1 LALISIRKYLPACI
15 ALLPLLLCL
24 ASPAH
29 GQRVRQDTTRA
40 KRQPVFRFSDRHGDP
55 FSEQANE
62 SPLFLKDPP
71 SKKLDVAIDT
81 GMNYTIYEKIGAV
94 DYRPVTTMTFEE
106 FKRFQEQQQLKNY
119 WKSQSKAAS
128 GESAIAGKGFVPKIF
143 ISPVLD
149 RIFGSSYV
157 ELIPRGFV
165 TLDFGGEFQKIN
177 NPAIPI
183 RQQRNGG
190 FVFDQ
195 QISMSVTGKVGEKL
209 AVTANFDN
217 NNSFDFQNNFKVEYT
232 GYKEDILKK
241 LELGNVS
248 LPLNNTLIQGAQNL
262 FGIKAQ
268 MQFGKLTATAIASTQ
283 RGKVSSID
291 IPGGSNGQGRPFEI
305 IGSAYDENRHFFL
318 GHFFRDHYEEW
329 ISTPPN
335 ITSGVNITRVE
346 VYVLNRNND
355 TQTLRNVMGLMDLG
369 EGKRIYNA
377 SVLSDNSKPSFPND
391 NNANGLFNKLQGL
404 ARNTDGINS
413 LLEQLYSNPLANGT
427 DFEKIN
433 GARKLSPTEYTFH
446 QRLGY
451 ITLTRRLQNDEA
463 LAVAYEYTYN
473 GRVYKVGELS
483 EDYANLKDDE
493 IVFLKLLRPR
503 KIAIRGGVGNR
514 IIPTW
519 DLMMKN
525 IYTLNVTQLT
535 RQDFQL
541 RIIYRDD
548 KTGIDNPQLQ
558 EGVRVRNRQLV
569 EIMGLDRLNPVN
581 DPQRDGNFDYVED
594 LTISSREGLIIFPF
608 LEPFNTALRE
618 AFKGETNESFLV
630 SKYVYD
636 TLYRDTR
643 AAAEL
648 FTTKNKFFIV
658 GRYNAGSAQEIS
670 IPGFGVS
677 QGSVRVFAGGIALQE
692 GLDYT
697 VDYTFGRVTIL
708 NGAILN
714 SGKNISVQYEQNDPF
729 AFQTRTLIGSRF
741 DYRLSEDVNLGGTL
755 LYYNERQQLT
765 RNSIGTEPARN
776 LQYGLDINLRK
787 NSRMLTKLVDALPVI
802 QTKEQSSVTLTGEF
816 AQLIPGTSNKTDGD
830 GAGYID
836 DFENTATPFSLMSPQ
851 AWRHAAVPET
861 IDNRFDESGDKSD
874 DVRAGFRRAKIAWY
888 QIDNQIYTDRGRF
901 KPDNI
906 TDRDLENHYVR
917 QVPPTEIFP
926 NFQPPQAIF
935 NEQILDIAYYPDERG
950 PYNYRT
956 TNLTADGFLANPERN
971 WGGITTA
978 IRTEV
983 DFDKA
988 NIEYVEFW
996 MLDPFLGTKL
1006 TNSPN
1011 VNIVDGR
1018 FNQPNRT
1025 GGKMLLHL
1033 GSISEDIMRDAK
1045 HAFEQG
1051 LPADGNLQSGTVKNN
1066 WGYVTNQQYLVN
1078 AFDNEPSSRA
1088 NQDVGLDGVSGANE
1102 VNTFQSFIDN
1112 LSPAAQQN
1120 MLNDP
1125 SSDNF
1130 RFWLGGE
1137 FDAANAKMLERY
1149 KNFNG
1154 PDGNSPIITGAD
1166 AITPSGTNIPDNEDL
1181 NADNTLSE
1189 SEEYYEYVV
1198 DLPANNGLEVGKGYV
1213 VDAIKRN
1220 VNGDE
1225 VTWYLFRIPV
1235 RQPSSKFGNITG
1247 FKSIRYA
1254 RMVLTDFREPVVLR
1268 MAKFRMVGSK
1278 WRRYEGTLLED
1289 GLNETPEPGVEDF
1302 TVSTVNVEENSAG
1315 DDVKSPY
1322 KVPPGLIRDRD
1333 NTSAV
1338 NRELNEQS
1346 VQMCTDELKDADA
1359 RSIYKYVQMD
1369 FFNYGRLKMFLHAN
1383 SDAQDD
1389 ELQAFIRLGTD
1400 FDQNYY
1406 EIAIPLKISNPL
1418 LTEPRDV
1425 WPLENE
1431 IDIDLDALYALKAE
1445 RDRNQFSLSQS
1456 YPLQGPR
1463 QVGRHLIRIFGRPDL
1478 AGVRT
1483 IMIGVRNPQS
1493 TDQRSYRVCLWANEL
1508 RLTDFNR
1515 KAGYA
1520 VNAATTIK
1528 LADFATVSGNLRYN
1542 TFGFGTI
1549 SSKINERSREERTAY
1564 DVTANVNVDKLLP
1577 GNHGIKIPMLLTYQ
1591 KTIIKPQYD
1600 PANPD
1605 LKIDA
1610 ALESFQTSQ
1619 EQDEYLDLIRD
1630 VEERRGFN
1638 FTNVRKTKVKK
1649 DAKQHIYDIENFSF
1663 SYAYSEAS
1671 RKSFTIQESTQRMHK
1686 GGIVYTFTPKATG
1699 LEPFKNS
1706 KKLKSPYLKLIKDFN
1721 ISLLPSNIS
1730 VRADLDRSF
1739 SKIIYRND
1747 GFVSDPNYLKYFT
1760 FNRAYNVRWNLS
1772 KGLSFDYSAQAN
1784 AIIDEYDTDPEG
1796 GFSYVLDREVT
1807 AKEYRDS
1814 LVTNLK
1820 NLGRMKNFDQTVT
1833 VNYTLP
1839 LDKIPFT
1846 DWLGSEYR
1854 YNVNYKWMAGPVNRP
1869 DTLGLQGDIPDERD
1883 FKNKIQ
1889 NTREQAVNMKVDL
1902 VRLYNK
1908 VAFLKKLN
1916 TPPPPKPKNPQVKA
1930 KPDPA
1935 DTLPKPSKLL
1945 TGIARLLMSVRSI
1958 NGTYTK
1964 TEGTILPGFAN
1975 TPYLFG
1981 SDRGFDSPGWGFV
1994 LGDQDPTIRTRAAE
2008 NGWLTRSPVLTDP
2021 FSQIL
2026 NTTITLRAQIEPTPD
2041 FKIQLDAR
2049 KESTS
2054 SYEEIFR
2061 FNDTTQVYQSISPSH
2076 RGTYRISTIMIRTA
2090 FDGTNGE
2097 LNSDVFD
2104 EFEKN
2109 LITMRSR
2116 FNAITGSEYDTTAQD
2131 IVIPAFIAA
2140 YTGKDANTMGLSPFP
2155 NFPLPNWRVDYNGL
2169 NKIKAFSNIFQSI
2182 TITHAYQSTYSVLG
2196 YSNSL
2201 EYNDVDQIG
2210 LQNPVEKYN
2219 NGFYG
2224 TARNEQ
2230 GQLIPVYVISAVSLS
2245 EQFSPLIGINMR
2257 TKSRLSARVE
2267 YKTKRDLALNV
2278 PNAQV
2283 NESIAKD
2290 VSVEIGYT
2298 KNNLRLPFRSQG
2310 RLLVLKNDVTF
2321 RMNLTVSDTR
2331 SIQRKIDDIS
2341 TVTNGNVN
2349 FQLRP
2354 NISYAVNQK
2363 LQVQMY
2369 YERTVNEPQVSNAFR
2384 RSTSRFG
2391 VQVRFSLA
2399 Q

>member
-1 LALISIRKYLPACI
+1 MALIIRKYLIACI
-15 ALLPLLLCL
+15 ALISLLLCT
-24 ASPAH
+24 AFHAH
-29 GQRVRQDTTRA
+29 GQRVRQDTTRS

-55 FSEQANE
+55 FSEQGNE

-94 DYRPVTTMTFEE
+94 EYRPVTTMTFEE

-128 GESAIAGKGFVPKIF
+128 GESAVAGKGFTPKIF
-143 ISPVLD
+143 VSPVLD
-149 RIFGSSYV
+149 RIFGSSFV

-268 MQFGKLTATAIASTQ
+268 MQFGKLTATTIASTQ

-346 VYVLNRNND
+346 VYILNRNND
-355 TQTLRNVMGLMDLG
+355 TQTLRNVVGLMDLG
-369 EGKRIYNA
+369 EGQRVYNNA
-377 SVLSDNSKPSFPND
+377 IGNRQASFPNT
-391 NNANGLFNKLQGL
+391 NNANNLFSNVLNVARNTNEINDILQGL
-404 ARNTDGINS
+404 YGPNS
-413 LLEQLYSNPLANGT
+413 LANGT

-503 KIAIRGGVGNR
+503 KIAIRGEGNR
-514 IIPTW
+514 IVPTW

-525 IYTLNVTQLT
+525 IYTLSVNQLT

-594 LTISSREGLIIFPF
+594 LTINSREGLIIFPF

-618 AFKGETNESFLV
+618 AFKGEANESFLV

-636 TLYRDTR
+636 TLYRDTK

-648 FTTKNKFFIV
+648 FTTKNKFWIV

-677 QGSVRVFAGGIALQE
+677 PGSVRVFAGGIALQE

-708 NGAILN
+708 NSAILN

-765 RNSIGTEPARN
+765 RNSIGYEPARN
-776 LQYGLDINLRK
+776 LQYGMDINLRK
-787 NSRMLTKLVDALPVI
+787 NSRLLTKLVDALPVV
-802 QTKEQSSVTLTGEF
+802 QTKEQSSVTFTGEF

-830 GAGYID
+830 GASYID
-836 DFENTATPFSLMSPQ
+836 DFENTSTPYSLMNPQ
-851 AWRHAAVPET
+851 GWKHASVPKT
-861 IDNRFDESGDKSD
+861 IDSRFDESNDKPN
-874 DVRAGFRRAKIAWY
+874 DVRAGYRRAKIAWY
-888 QIDNQIYTDRGRF
+888 QVENQIYRGTGRF

-906 TDRDLENHYVR
+906 TDKDLDNHYVR
-917 QVPPTEIFP
+917 LVGPTEIFP
-926 NFQPPQAIF
+926 GFQVQQGIF
-935 NEQILDIAYYPDERG
+935 NEQIFDIAYYPDERG

-956 TNLTADGFLANPERN
+956 TNLTANGYLASPEQN

-996 MLDPFLGTKL
+996 LLNPFLNL
-1006 TNSPN
+1006 PSSDND
-1011 VNIVDGR
+1011 NIVDGR
-1018 FNQPNRT
+1018 FNKPNTT

-1033 GSISEDIMRDAK
+1033 GSISEDIQRDAR

-1051 LPADGNLQSGTVKNN
+1051 LPPDGNLETGAELNN

-1078 AFDNEPSSRA
+1078 AFNNEPSSRS
-1088 NQDVGLDGVSGANE
+1088 NQDVGLDGVSGARE
-1102 VNTFQSFIDN
+1102 AETFQSFTNSLTPD
-1112 LSPAAQQN
+1112 AQQ
-1120 MLNDP
+1120 LVLSDP

-1130 RFWLGGE
+1130 RYFLGGDL
-1137 FDAANAKMLERY
+1137 DAANAKVLERY
-1149 KNFNG
+1149 KNING

-1166 AITPSGTNIPDNEDL
+1166 AITPSGTNVPDNEDL

-1189 SEEYYEYVV
+1189 LEEYYEYEV
-1198 DLPANNGLEVGKGYV
+1198 DLPPTGLEVGKGYV
-1213 VDAIKRN
+1213 VDAITRN
-1220 VNGDE
+1220 INGDD

-1235 RQPSSKFGNITG
+1235 RQPRSKVGNISG

-1254 RMVLTDFREPVVLR
+1254 RMVLTNFREPVVLR
-1268 MAKFRMVGSK
+1268 MAKFRMVGSR

-1302 TVSTVNVEENSAG
+1302 TVSTVNIEENSSG
-1315 DDVKSPY
+1315 DDQKSPY
-1322 KVPPGLIRDRD
+1322 RVPPGFIRDRD

-1338 NRELNEQS
+1338 NRQLNEQS

-1359 RSIYKYVQMD
+1359 RAIYKYVQMD

-1383 SDAQDD
+1383 SSAQDD
-1389 ELQAFIRLGTD
+1389 DLQAFIRLGTD

-1406 EIAIPLKISNPL
+1406 EIAIPLKITNPL
-1418 LTEPRDV
+1418 QTGERDI
-1425 WPLENE
+1425 WPEENE

-1493 TDQRSYRVCLWANEL
+1493 ADQRSFQVCLWANEL

-1520 VNAATTIK
+1520 LNAATTIK

-1542 TFGFGTI
+1542 TFGFGSI

-1591 KTIIKPQYD
+1591 KTTIKPQYD

-1610 ALESFQTSQ
+1610 ALQSFQTSQ
-1619 EQDEYLDLIRD
+1619 EQDEYLNLIRD
-1630 VEERRGFN
+1630 VEERKGFN

-1671 RKSFTIQESTQRMHK
+1671 RRSFTLKESTQRMHK

-1699 LEPFKNS
+1699 IEPFKNS

-1721 ISLLPSNIS
+1721 ISFLPSNIS
-1730 VRADLDRSF
+1730 VRADFDRSF
-1739 SKIIYRND
+1739 SKTIYRND
-1747 GFVSDPNYLKYFT
+1747 GFVSEPNYLKYFT
-1760 FNRAYNVRWNLS
+1760 FNRAYNVRWNVS
-1772 KGLSFDYSAQAN
+1772 KGLSLDYSAQAN

-1807 AKEYRDS
+1807 AQEYRDS
-1814 LVTNLK
+1814 LITNLRK
-1820 NLGRMKNFDQTVT
+1820 LGRMKNFDQTVT

-1854 YNVNYKWMAGPVNRP
+1854 YNVNYKWLAGPVNRP
-1869 DTLGLQGDIPDERD
+1869 DTLKLQGDIPDERD

-1889 NTREQAVNMKVDL
+1889 NSREQAVNMKVDL
-1902 VRLYNK
+1902 VKLYNK

-1916 TPPPPKPKNPQVKA
+1916 TPPPPKPKNPQIKT

-1958 NGTYTK
+1958 NGTYTR

-1981 SDRGFDSPGWGFV
+1981 SDRGFNSPGWGFV
-1994 LGDQDPTIRTRAAE
+1994 LGDQDPGIRTRAAE
-2008 NGWLTRSPVLTDP
+2008 NGWLTDSPVLTDP
-2021 FSQIL
+2021 FTQLL
-2026 NTTITLRAQIEPTPD
+2026 NTNITLRAQIEPSPD

-2054 SYEEIFR
+2054 SYEEIYR
-2061 FNDTTQVYQSISPSH
+2061 FNDTTRLYQSISPSH
-2076 RGTYRISTIMIRTA
+2076 RGTYRISTIMIKTA
-2090 FDGTNGE
+2090 FDKSNSD
-2097 LNSDVFD
+2097 LNSKVFQD
-2104 EFEKN
+2104 FEEN
-2109 LITMRSR
+2109 LLTMQSR
-2116 FNAITGSEYDTTAQD
+2116 FSRVTGSDYDTTSQD

-2140 YTGKDANTMGLSPFP
+2140 YTGKNANTSGLSPFP
-2155 NFPLPNWRVDYNGL
+2155 NMPLPNWRVDYNGL

-2201 EYNDVDQIG
+2201 EYNNVNQIG
-2210 LQNPVEKYN
+2210 LQNPVEQYN
-2219 NGFYG
+2219 NGFYSN
-2224 TARNEQ
+2224 ARNDKGE
-2230 GQLIPVYVISAVSLS
+2230 LIPVYVISAVSLS

-2267 YKTKRDLALNV
+2267 YKTKRDLTLNV

-2283 NESIAKD
+2283 NEAIAKD
-2290 VSVEIGYT
+2290 VSVELGYT
-2298 KNNLRLPFRSQG
+2298 KNNMRLPLRSQG

-2331 SIQRKIDDIS
+2331 TIQRKIDEVS
-2341 TVTNGNVN
+2341 TITNGNIN

-2354 NISYAVNQK
+2354 NISYAVSQK

-2369 YERTVNEPQVSNAFR
+2369 YERSVNEPQVSNAFR
-2384 RSTSRFG
+2384 RATSRFG